1 LKQERKL
8 DMLRV
13 LGMNNPLDT
22 SLKEPHIKGSI
33 ILPAREWMIKMYG
46 SEVYERALKA
56 VNKDIA
62 DVIGGKIVSVGWY
75 PLQMWTTFSNA
86 MRREVLA
93 ATGEDGK
100 TFDRRVVFEPTR
112 ETLLKVY
119 RFVLSLFEVSSATE
133 KLVPVM
139 NRVYSHGKID
149 VVSHSPG
156 EIVMLFHD
164 APIAMQEE
172 IQRQFPL
179 ACEFMLH
186 LAGQTTTEIRP
197 TFKTLGSLFSL
208 ELKMKYR
215 KGR

>member
-1 LKQERKL
+1 MSNTL
-8 DMLRV
+8 V
-13 LGMNNPLDT
+13 TPT
-22 SLKEPHIKGSI
+22 FSEPQIKGAI
-33 ILPAREWMIKMYG
+33 ILPARDWMVKTYG
-46 SEVYERALKA
+46 VPTYERALA
-56 VNKDIA
+56 AIRTDAAEIVR
-62 DVIGGKIVSVGWY
+62 GKIVSVGWY
-75 PLQMWTTFSNA
+75 PLYAWTAFSSA
-86 MRREVLA
+86 MRKEVFA

-112 ETLLKVY
+112 ETLLKIY

-139 NRVYSHGKID
+139 NRVYSHGKIEM
-149 VVSHSPG
+149 VSHLPG

-164 APIAMQEE
+164 APPSMQEE

-186 LAGQTTTEIRP
+186 LAGQQTTEVRP
-197 TFKTLGSLFSL
+197 VFKTQSGKISL
-208 ELKMKYR
+208 ELHMKYR